1 MEIVVQEVL
10 DGKKGAATLFYKEF
24 APAVKRFLQGK
35 MGSEA
40 VAQELLQDTFLS
52 AFDSLPMY
60 RGEASVKTWLLSIAR
75 HEVLDYYR
83 KRYVRKVV
91 EQTGVLWEGVGES
104 LATPEME
111 WKKVEMS
118 ARFDKALGK
127 ISGRYRKVIE
137 LRYQRGLSVKEI
149 ASKLALPFK
158 ATESL
163 IFRARGAFAEAYG
176 TE

>member
-1 MEIVVQEVL
+1 MEKCVQEVL
-10 DGKKGAATLFYKEF
+10 AGKKGAATLFYRAF
-24 APAVKRFLQGK
+24 APAVKRFLQGEV
-35 MGSEA
+35 GSE
-40 VAQELLQDTFLS
+40 VVVQELLQDTFLS
-52 AFDSLPMY
+52 AFDALPMY
-60 RGEASVKTWLLSIAR
+60 RGESSVKTWLLSIAR

-111 WKKVEMS
+111 WKKMEMS
-118 ARFDKALGK
+118 ARFDQALGR
-127 ISGRYRKVIE
+127 ISRRYRKVLE

-163 IFRARGAFAEAYG
+163 IFRA
-176 TE
+176 